1 MDKKELRIVFM
12 GTPEFAVESLKA
24 LVEDGFNVV
33 GVVTAADKRA
43 GRGKKI
49 RFSAVKEYA
58 LEKGLNLLQ
67 PEKFK
72 EGSFLTDFKELKADL
87 QIVVAF
93 RMLPEVVWNMP
104 PLGTFNLHASL
115 LPQYRGAAPIN
126 HAIINGETKTGL
138 TTFFLDKKIDTGR
151 IILQTEIP
159 IDEDDSAG
167 SLHDKMM
174 GKGAKLVLDT
184 VEMLLEGKAST
195 IDQNEISE
203 YNKELKPAPKIF
215 KEDCVID
222 WKMPAKRIYDFI
234 RGLSPY
240 PAATTIL
247 KNENT
252 KPIYLK
258 VFSSVFVTD
267 GHDNKIGSVNID
279 KHELRIAVT
288 DGFVVLKEV
297 QQAGKRRMPVS
308 DFIRG
313 LAVDEGFWVEIP

>member
-1 MDKKELRIVFM
+1 MDKKDLRIVFM
-12 GTPEFAVESLKA
+12 GTPEFAVESLKV
-24 LVEDGFNVV
+24 LVEDGFNIV

-43 GRGKKI
+43 GRGKKT

-72 EGSFLTDFKELKADL
+72 EGSFLTDLKSLKADL

-151 IILQTEIP
+151 IISQTEIP
-159 IDEDDSAG
+159 IDKDDSAG

-174 GKGAKLVLDT
+174 SKGAELVLDT
-184 VEMLLEGKAST
+184 VEMLLEGKTAT
-195 IDQNEISE
+195 IDQSGIVKEQQ
-203 YNKELKPAPKIF
+203 ELKPAPKIF

-252 KPIYLK
+252 KPVYLK
-258 VFSSVFVTD
+258 VFSSEFVINEH
-267 GHDNKIGSVNID
+267 GNKIGSVDID
-279 KHELRIAVT
+279 KHELKIAVT
-288 DGFVVLKEV
+288 DGFVFLKEV

-313 LAVDEGFWVEIP
+313 LAVDEGFWVEIQ

>member
-1 MDKKELRIVFM
+1 MDKKDLRIIFM
-12 GTPEFAVESLKA
+12 GTPEFAVESLKV
-24 LVEDGFNVV
+24 LVEDGFNIV

-43 GRGKKI
+43 GRGKKT

-72 EGSFLTDFKELKADL
+72 EGSFLTDLKSLKADL

-151 IILQTEIP
+151 IISQTEIP
-159 IDEDDSAG
+159 IDKDDSAG

-174 GKGAKLVLDT
+174 SKGAELVLDT
-184 VEMLLEGKAST
+184 VEMLLEGKTAT
-195 IDQNEISE
+195 IDQSGIVKEQQ
-203 YNKELKPAPKIF
+203 ELKPAPKIF

-252 KPIYLK
+252 KPVYLK
-258 VFSSVFVTD
+258 VFSSEFVINEH
-267 GHDNKIGSVNID
+267 GNKIGSVDID
-279 KHELRIAVT
+279 KHELKIAVT
-288 DGFVVLKEV
+288 DGFVFLKEV

-313 LAVDEGFWVEIP
+313 LAVDEGFWVEIQ